1 MARSSLLLHYFSGS
15 GSFRSIF
22 FIIPTTLALTTSLC
36 ILFSISTTSNLFT
49 HYHPPD
55 PSFLGLNSPFGSST
69 FSPLTRQTVSISFH
83 NHSKTPFQLQVPQIV
98 HLGEGGFG
106 SQRPLE
112 PRFPPDGHG
121 MSILVFSA
129 SGSCLSKSISIVC
142 VFLFIGFCVNFTLC
156 VYYLLFLESWNLC
169 CKPRQK

>member
-15 GSFRSIF
+15 GSGSFKRIF
-22 FIIPTTLALTTSLC
+22 FFIPTTLALTTSLF

-55 PSFLGLNSPFGSST
+55 PSFLGLNSPFESST
-69 FSPLTRQTVSISFH
+69 FSPLTRQTVSISLH
-83 NHSKTPFQLQVPQIV
+83 NHSKTPFQFQVPQIV

-112 PRFPPDGHG
+112 PRSPPDG
-121 MSILVFSA
+121 LVFSA
-129 SGSCLSKSISIVC
+129 SGS
-142 VFLFIGFCVNFTLC
+142 
-156 VYYLLFLESWNLC
+156 YLLVWKYFYC
-169 CKPRQK
+169 VCFF

>member
-1 MARSSLLLHYFSGS
+1 MARSSLLLYYFSGS
-15 GSFRSIF
+15 GSFRSF
-22 FIIPTTLALTTSLC
+22 FFFIPTTLALTTSLF
-36 ILFSISTTSNLFT
+36 ILFYISTTSNLFT

-69 FSPLTRQTVSISFH
+69 FSPRTRQTVSISFH
-83 NHSKTPFQLQVPQIV
+83 NHSKTPFQFQEPQIV

-129 SGSCLSKSISIVC
+129 SGSYLLVWKNFYCVCVC
-142 VFLFIGFCVNFTLC
+142 VFFNGFCVNFHSLC
-156 VYYLLFLESWNLC
+156 VLFTIFGKLESLL
-169 CKPRQK
+169 

>member
-22 FIIPTTLALTTSLC
+22 FIIPTTLALTTALC

-49 HYHPPD
+49 RYHPPD

-83 NHSKTPFQLQVPQIV
+83 NHSKTPFQFQVPQIV
-98 HLGEGGFG
+98 HLGEGGLG

-112 PRFPPDGHG
+112 PRSPPDG
-121 MSILVFSA
+121 LVFSA
-129 SGSCLSKSISIVC
+129 SGSYLLVWKYFYRVC
-142 VFLFIGFCVNFTLC
+142 VFSNGFCVNFTVC
-156 VYYLLFLESWNLC
+156 VLFTILESWNLC
-169 CKPRQK
+169 YKPRQKIESL

>member
-22 FIIPTTLALTTSLC
+22 FIIPTTLALTTFLC

-49 HYHPPD
+49 RYHPPD
-55 PSFLGLNSPFGSST
+55 PSFLGLKSPFGSST

-129 SGSCLSKSISIVC
+129 SGSYLLVYKYFYCVC
-142 VFLFIGFCVNFTLC
+142 VFIYWVLCEFHSLC
-156 VYYLLFLESWNLC
+156 VLFTIFGKLESLL
-169 CKPRQK
+169 

>member
-15 GSFRSIF
+15 GSGSFKRIF
-22 FIIPTTLALTTSLC
+22 FFIPTTLALTTSLF

-83 NHSKTPFQLQVPQIV
+83 NHSKTPFQFQEPQIV

-112 PRFPPDGHG
+112 PPFPPDGHG

-129 SGSCLSKSISIVC
+129 SGSV
-142 VFLFIGFCVNFTLC
+142 
-156 VYYLLFLESWNLC
+156 LLV
-169 CKPRQK
+169 